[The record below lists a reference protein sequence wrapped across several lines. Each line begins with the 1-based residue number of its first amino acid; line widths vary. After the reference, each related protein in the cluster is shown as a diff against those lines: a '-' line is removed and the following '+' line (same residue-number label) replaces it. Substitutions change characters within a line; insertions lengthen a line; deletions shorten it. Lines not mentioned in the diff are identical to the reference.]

1 MSEKSKIFIED
12 IILITMSIIGVG
24 FASGAEIAHFFC
36 YPIFPILIL
45 IFLIF
50 FVFYFNL
57 IYNFKTKHNIKS
69 FFEFNNFL
77 FPKQKFLN
85 KCFTIFYLVLGASML
100 AGADNI
106 MLEVLGLNIP
116 VVSILLCVV
125 SYVVVTKGVDGIRK
139 IFSKFVPI
147 LLLAIFT
154 NLFVNSFYQTNQFKN
169 LFEYFNFKNI
179 DISKNFKYIIYPILF
194 FGSNFVFAIN
204 SIISTRKNNKKISCF
219 STIMFAI
226 FLLLGCVVV
235 MSQNSN
241 SSMPLLYSASN
252 LSGVFF
258 YLYFA
263 CLILTIFASFTLS
276 VFNQFQLINSP
287 SNLSLIL
294 ILFANQI
301 VSFLGFKF
309 IIKYLYLFTGF
320 LGMIYLIILFFKIKK
335 INKNNNQK
343 NRQIKQ

>member
-1 MSEKSKIFIED
+1 MSEKSKIFVED
-12 IILITMSIIGVG
+12 LILVIMSIIGVG

-69 FFEFNNFL
+69 FFELNKIL

-85 KCFTIFYLVLGASML
+85 KFFTIFYLVLGASML

-106 MLEVLGLNIP
+106 MLEILGLNIP
-116 VVSILLCVV
+116 VMSITICIIT
-125 SYVVVTKGVDGIRK
+125 YVVVTKGVDGIRK

-154 NLFVNSFYQTNQFKN
+154 NLFVNAFYLTNQFKN
-169 LFEYFNFKNI
+169 LSACFNFKNI
-179 DISKNFKYIIYPILF
+179 DISQNLKYVIYPIIF

-204 SIISTRKNNKKISCF
+204 SIVSIRKNNKKISIF
-219 STIMFAI
+219 TTVLFAI
-226 FLLLGCVVV
+226 FLMLGCVTI

-241 SSMPLLYSASN
+241 FSMPLLYSAGSI
-252 LSGVFF
+252 SGVFF

-287 SNLSLIL
+287 SNLSLIV
-294 ILFANQI
+294 ILFVNQI

-309 IIKYLYLFTGF
+309 IIKYLYLFTGI
-320 LGMIYLIILFFKIKK
+320 LGIIYLIILFFKIKK
-335 INKNNNQK
+335 FNKNQLKNQK
-343 NRQIKQ
+343 